1 MTRVDFYVLE
11 DISEDAAMRFACRL
25 CLKAI
30 QGGMPVHVQ
39 LEDKTQVAAMD
50 TLLWDYPKHRFLP
63 HQLVPQPGETA
74 AVHAEKISDA
84 KLTGEE
90 ASNYQKKDY
99 AEVKSPIHLG
109 CTGPLHDSGFLI
121 NLASQVPS
129 FFGRF
134 DRVAEI
140 LVGETKDRG
149 REHYKF
155 YRDRGYPLHHHDLK
169 DWEN

>member
-11 DISEDAAMRFACRL
+11 DLSEDAAMRFACRL

-63 HQLVPQPGETA
+63 HQLVTEPSETTEAQAASSIESATVDGEA
-74 AVHAEKISDA
+74 GNNQDS
-84 KLTGEE
+84 
-90 ASNYQKKDY
+90 
-99 AEVKSPIHLG
+99 VKSPIHIG
-109 CTGPLHDSGFLI
+109 CDGPLHDSGLLI
-121 NLASQVPS
+121 NLATQVPS

-134 DRVAEI
+134 DRVAEVI
-140 LVGETKDRG
+140 VGATKDQG
-149 REHYKF
+149 RDHYKF